1 MINSSK
7 TLEIESYNKKY
18 LFDFQKTNLTE
29 KELKAKSNEE
39 LIELINQYHL
49 RHLDSNFKK
58 VIFTDINNN
67 MINSIVISNIFELKK
82 SIQENLLYPLYKN
95 SNGIYSQIRSFSPLI
110 NSNNNIIN
118 LKEGLDLNKFQ
129 ESILFKIEN
138 IVNDQFDYDNI
149 TLNSKK
155 YFPFLK
161 KKGINKK
168 FNKVFKHYDFL
179 AQLEDSEYPFE
190 ILLRKFLHYGFF
202 SYKFFLGP
210 DKIGKTSLLHQ
221 IYHFQWNT
229 ERKGT
234 SYTYINLSLYY
245 NKNLTIENIYVFLND
260 CYFLFPDYQLFME
273 FINNYYS
280 LFFDKT
286 TNKISDDIFTIINNM
301 IIYLDSKI
309 KVDTVIILDEIK
321 PEMKI
326 KIEKIIN
333 LTEELRKKKQK
344 SEAYVKVLF
353 CGNFNYGN
361 FNYESLIDL
370 INSPYNNNIDS
381 NCHIILEEGYKIPKN
396 DLSEIEANILEKF
409 NYELFIYHEYYEI
422 ISSCDEKQEIDN
434 TIKQIKLKIKED
446 LKKNAKFKYLIFGK
460 LLIEK
465 CKLEKEI
472 EDIKFNI
479 TKDEEN
485 EIIENLPWKYYN
497 IKKIDNNITGYEIN
511 YRNETVKDVIEELI
525 TDYYINFS
533 FDEIKDK
540 KYSNSIFGY
549 FFEEFIKNQII
560 LTKRFLNY
568 NINGI
573 FILKSIYSNN
583 EWKFIKKCD
592 IKSGNC
598 YLILQ
603 DIVNAPYYD
612 MGILIPYNN
621 NFFLIL
627 LQISVKKSLEKR
639 MELNIELN
647 YNRFLKIKKNFD
659 NIFSP
664 FILEDGDFA
673 FILYDEND
681 EETIRYS
688 IENCIK
694 CISYYKNGIFK
705 KWKDDLTST
714 IISKFPKDQFTI
726 LNSINNIKLK
736 NRKDNINKKEKTKK
750 LNALNINTRTKKIK
764 PSIKLTNKEIQNIK
778 LKVIECSNNKNLKTK
793 DIIINFVEK
802 DYTLEPN
809 KNEILIYIL
818 HENNRNKKLGFSFKI
833 GRKIYNF
840 SFDNNNFDKKECS
853 HIDKYNYQINK
864 NLNDS
869 FLSRKRNKSG

>member
-7 TLEIESYNKKY
+7 TLEIEIYDQKY

-39 LIELINQYHL
+39 LIKLINQYQL
-49 RHLDSNFKK
+49 KVLDSNIKK

-67 MINSIVISNIFELKK
+67 KIKSIVISNLFDLKK
-82 SIQENLLYPLYKN
+82 SIQENLLYPLYEN

-118 LKEGLDLNKFQ
+118 LKEGFDLNTFQ
-129 ESILFKIEN
+129 ESKLFKIEN
-138 IVNDQFDYDNI
+138 VVNDQFDYDNI

-155 YFPFLK
+155 YFPFLE
-161 KKGINKK
+161 KGINKK
-168 FNKVFKHYDFL
+168 FNKVFKHYHHL
-179 AQLEDSEYPFE
+179 VQLEDSKYPFE
-190 ILLRKFLHYGFF
+190 ILLRKVLHYGFF

-221 IYHFQWNT
+221 IYHFQWNSD
-229 ERKGT
+229 RKGT
-234 SYTYINLSLYY
+234 SYAYINLSLYY
-245 NKNLTIENIYVFLND
+245 NKNLTIENVYVFLND
-260 CYFLFPDYQLFME
+260 CYFLFPDYQLFMK
-273 FINNYYS
+273 FLNDYYS

-286 TNKISDDIFTIINNM
+286 TNKISDDIFIIIYNM
-301 IIYLDSKI
+301 INYLDSKI

-333 LTEELRKKKQK
+333 LTEELKKKKQ
-344 SEAYVKVLF
+344 SFEAYVKVLF

-361 FNYESLIDL
+361 FNSESLIDL
-370 INSPYNNNIDS
+370 INSPFNNYIS
-381 NCHIILEEGYKIPKN
+381 CNCHIILEEGYKIPKN
-396 DLSEIEANILEKF
+396 ELSEIEANILEKF

-472 EDIKFNI
+472 EDMKFNI

-511 YRNETVKDVIEELI
+511 YRNETVKDIIEELI

-568 NINGI
+568 KINGI

-583 EWKFIKKCD
+583 EWKIIKKCD

-639 MELNIELN
+639 MQLNIELN
-647 YNRFLKIKKNFD
+647 YNRFLKIKENFDKNF
-659 NIFSP
+659 FP

-726 LNSINNIKLK
+726 LNSINNIEFK

>member
-29 KELKAKSNEE
+29 KELKAKSKEE

-179 AQLEDSEYPFE
+179 TQLEDSEYPFE
-190 ILLRKFLHYGFF
+190 ILLRKFLRYGFF

-221 IYHFQWNT
+221 IYHLQWNS

-234 SYTYINLSLYY
+234 IYAYINLSLYY
-245 NKNLTIENIYVFLND
+245 NKNLTIENVYIFLND
-260 CYFLFPDYQLFME
+260 CFFLFPNYQLFVE
-273 FINNYYS
+273 FLNDYYS
-280 LFFDKT
+280 LFFDKI
-286 TNKISDDIFTIINNM
+286 TNKISDDIFSIIYKM

-333 LTEELRKKKQK
+333 LTEELRKKKK
-344 SEAYVKVLF
+344 RFETYVKVLF

-370 INSPYNNNIDS
+370 INSPFNNNIDC

-472 EDIKFNI
+472 EDMKFNI

-511 YRNETVKDVIEELI
+511 YRNKTVKDVIEELI

-549 FFEEFIKNQII
+549 LFEEFIKNQII
-560 LTKRFLNY
+560 LKKKFLNY
-568 NINGI
+568 KINGI

-639 MELNIELN
+639 MQLNIELN
-647 YNRFLKIKKNFD
+647 YNRFLKIKENFDKNF
-659 NIFSP
+659 FP

-688 IENCIK
+688 LENCIK
-694 CISYYKNGIFK
+694 CIS
-705 KWKDDLTST
+705 
-714 IISKFPKDQFTI
+714 
-726 LNSINNIKLK
+726 
-736 NRKDNINKKEKTKK
+736 
-750 LNALNINTRTKKIK
+750 
-764 PSIKLTNKEIQNIK
+764 
-778 LKVIECSNNKNLKTK
+778 
-793 DIIINFVEK
+793 
-802 DYTLEPN
+802 
-809 KNEILIYIL
+809 
-818 HENNRNKKLGFSFKI
+818 
-833 GRKIYNF
+833 
-840 SFDNNNFDKKECS
+840 
-853 HIDKYNYQINK
+853 
-864 NLNDS
+864 
-869 FLSRKRNKSG
+869 

>member
-7 TLEIESYNKKY
+7 TLEIEIYDQKY

-39 LIELINQYHL
+39 LIKLINQYQL
-49 RHLDSNFKK
+49 KVLDSNIKK

-67 MINSIVISNIFELKK
+67 KIKSIVISNLFDLKK
-82 SIQENLLYPLYKN
+82 SIQENLLYPLYEN

-118 LKEGLDLNKFQ
+118 LKEGFDLNTFQ
-129 ESILFKIEN
+129 ESKLFKIEN
-138 IVNDQFDYDNI
+138 VVNDQFDYDNI

-155 YFPFLK
+155 YFPFLE
-161 KKGINKK
+161 KGINKK
-168 FNKVFKHYDFL
+168 FNKVFKHYHYL
-179 AQLEDSEYPFE
+179 AQLEDSKYPFE
-190 ILLRKFLHYGFF
+190 ILLRKVLHYGLV

-221 IYHFQWNT
+221 IYHFQWNSD
-229 ERKGT
+229 RKGT
-234 SYTYINLSLYY
+234 SYAYINLSLYY
-245 NKNLTIENIYVFLND
+245 NKNLTIENVYVFLND
-260 CYFLFPDYQLFME
+260 CYFLFPDYQLFMK
-273 FINNYYS
+273 FLNDYYS

-286 TNKISDDIFTIINNM
+286 TNKISDDIFIIIYNM
-301 IIYLDSKI
+301 INYLDSKI

-333 LTEELRKKKQK
+333 LTEELKKKKQ
-344 SEAYVKVLF
+344 SFEAYVKVLF

-361 FNYESLIDL
+361 FNSESLIDL
-370 INSPYNNNIDS
+370 INSPFNNNIS
-381 NCHIILEEGYKIPKN
+381 CNCHIILEEGYKIPKN
-396 DLSEIEANILEKF
+396 ELSEIEANILEKF

-472 EDIKFNI
+472 EDMKFNI

-511 YRNETVKDVIEELI
+511 YRNETVKDIIEELI

-568 NINGI
+568 KINGI

-681 EETIRYS
+681 EETIIYS

-764 PSIKLTNKEIQNIK
+764 PAIKLTNKEIQNIK

>member
-7 TLEIESYNKKY
+7 ILEIEIYNKKY
-18 LFDFQKTNLTE
+18 LFDFQKTNLTV

-39 LIELINQYHL
+39 LIELINRYQLQY
-49 RHLDSNFKK
+49 LDSNIKK
-58 VIFTDINNN
+58 VIFRDINNN
-67 MINSIVISNIFELKK
+67 IINTIIISNIFDLKK

-95 SNGIYSQIRSFSPLI
+95 SKGIYSQIRSFSPLI

-118 LKEGLDLNKFQ
+118 LKEGFDLNKFQ

-138 IVNDQFDYDNI
+138 LVNDQFDYDNI

-155 YFPFLK
+155 YFPFLE
-161 KKGINKK
+161 KGINKK

-179 AQLEDSEYPFE
+179 AQLEDSEYFFE
-190 ILLRKFLHYGFF
+190 ILLRKFLHYGFV

-221 IYHFQWNT
+221 IYHFQWNSD
-229 ERKGT
+229 RKGT
-234 SYTYINLSLYY
+234 SYAYINLSLYY
-245 NKNLTIENIYVFLND
+245 NKNLTIENVYIFLND
-260 CYFLFPDYQLFME
+260 CFFLFPNYQLFVE
-273 FINNYYS
+273 FLNDYYS
-280 LFFDKT
+280 FFFDKI
-286 TNKISDDIFTIINNM
+286 TNKISDDIFSIIYKM

-333 LTEELRKKKQK
+333 LTEELRKKKK
-344 SEAYVKVLF
+344 RFETYVKVLF

-370 INSPYNNNIDS
+370 INSPFNNYIDS

-396 DLSEIEANILEKF
+396 DLSKIEANILEKF

-460 LLIEK
+460 LLMEK

-472 EDIKFNI
+472 EDMKFNI

-511 YRNETVKDVIEELI
+511 YRNETVKDIIEELI

-568 NINGI
+568 KINGI

-639 MELNIELN
+639 MQLNIELN
-647 YNRFLKIKKNFD
+647 YNRFLKIKENFD

-694 CISYYKNGIFK
+694 CISYYKTGFFK
-705 KWKDDLTST
+705 KWEDDLTST
-714 IISKFPKDQFTI
+714 IISEFPLDQFTI
-726 LNSINNIKLK
+726 LNSLNNNKLK

-764 PSIKLTNKEIQNIK
+764 PSIKLTNKEIQTIK
-778 LKVIECSNNKNLKTK
+778 LKVIECSNINLKIK

-802 DYTLEPN
+802 NYTLEPN
-809 KNEILIYIL
+809 KNEILVYIL
-818 HENNRNKKLGFSFKI
+818 NENNRKKKLGFSFKI
-833 GRKIYNF
+833 DRKIYNF
-840 SFDNNNFDKKECS
+840 SFNNNNFDKNECS

-864 NLNDS
+864 NLNNT

>member
-1 MINSSK
+1 MINPSK

-221 IYHFQWNT
+221 IYHFQWNSD
-229 ERKGT
+229 RKSR

-286 TNKISDDIFTIINNM
+286 TNKISDDIFRIINNM

-627 LQISVKKSLEKR
+627 LQISIKKSLEKR
-639 MELNIELN
+639 MQLNIELN
-647 YNRFLKIKKNFD
+647 YNRFLKIKQNFD
-659 NIFSP
+659 KNFSP

-681 EETIRYS
+681 EETIIYS

-764 PSIKLTNKEIQNIK
+764 PAIKLTNKEIQNIK
-778 LKVIECSNNKNLKTK
+778 LKVIECSNKNLKTK

>member
-7 TLEIESYNKKY
+7 TLEIEIYDQKY

-39 LIELINQYHL
+39 LIKLINQYQL
-49 RHLDSNFKK
+49 KVLDSNIKK

-67 MINSIVISNIFELKK
+67 KIKSIVISNLFDLKK
-82 SIQENLLYPLYKN
+82 SIQENLLYPLYEN

-118 LKEGLDLNKFQ
+118 LKEGFDLNTFQ
-129 ESILFKIEN
+129 ESKLFKIEN
-138 IVNDQFDYDNI
+138 VVNDQFDYDNI

-155 YFPFLK
+155 YFPFLE
-161 KKGINKK
+161 KGINKK

-179 AQLEDSEYPFE
+179 AQLEDSEYFFE
-190 ILLRKFLHYGFF
+190 ILLRKFLHYGFV

-221 IYHFQWNT
+221 IYHFQWNSD
-229 ERKGT
+229 RKGT
-234 SYTYINLSLYY
+234 SYAYINLSLYY
-245 NKNLTIENIYVFLND
+245 NKNLTIENVYIFLND
-260 CYFLFPDYQLFME
+260 CFFLFPNYQLFVE
-273 FINNYYS
+273 FLNDYYS
-280 LFFDKT
+280 FFFDKT
-286 TNKISDDIFTIINNM
+286 TNKISDDIFSIIYKM

-333 LTEELRKKKQK
+333 LTEELRKKKK
-344 SEAYVKVLF
+344 RFETYVKVLF

-370 INSPYNNNIDS
+370 INSPFNNYIS
-381 NCHIILEEGYKIPKN
+381 CNCHIILEEGYKIPKN
-396 DLSEIEANILEKF
+396 DLSKIEANILEKF

-422 ISSCDEKQEIDN
+422 ISSCDKKQKIDN

-460 LLIEK
+460 LLMEK

-472 EDIKFNI
+472 EDMKFNI

-511 YRNETVKDVIEELI
+511 YRNETVKDIIEELI

-583 EWKFIKKCD
+583 EWKIIKKCD

-639 MELNIELN
+639 MQLNIELN
-647 YNRFLKIKKNFD
+647 YNRFLKIKENFD

-802 DYTLEPN
+802 DYTLQPN

-864 NLNDS
+864 NLNNT